1 MDRNKRLEKDEWGRS
16 EVYLANYSGP
26 APFGGSSCV
35 FTNLNSALFF
45 IVSGLGSSIDWAT
58 FPDPTKTYP
67 YEERNGSDKN
77 LNPIFVV
84 KRKSLYDE
92 VEIIGSV
99 QKIAVMSNWSVG
111 NRIAVASKK
120 YFADATGKDIVVLSG
135 EGSTL
140 SATVK
145 K

>member
-1 MDRNKRLEKDEWGRS
+1 
-16 EVYLANYSGP
+16 
-26 APFGGSSCV
+26 
-35 FTNLNSALFF
+35 
-45 IVSGLGSSIDWAT
+45 
-58 FPDPTKTYP
+58 
-67 YEERNGSDKN
+67 
-77 LNPIFVV
+77 
-84 KRKSLYDE
+84 
-92 VEIIGSV
+92 
-99 QKIAVMSNWSVG
+99 MSNWSVG